1 MAQREL
7 RELKGSIKD
16 VHPVSELVGVAK
28 TVEQVKSKKTTL
40 DNSIKF
46 WGVFFFPLPP
56 QAKAIMTFIES
67 ITEKTLRSTVVLTA
81 ARGRG
86 KSAALG
92 VAMAAAVAFG

>member
-46 WGVFFFPLPP
+46 
-56 QAKAIMTFIES
+56 
-67 ITEKTLRSTVVLTA
+67 
-81 ARGRG
+81 
-86 KSAALG
+86 
-92 VAMAAAVAFG
+92 